1 MTIATNF
8 VTILLNYTFVFEIK
22 NYLKWNFEMKHEEW
36 SGVRDLAEHTL
47 SNQNLLVYPLLK

>member
-22 NYLKWNFEMKHEEW
+22 KYYFEMKHEEW
-36 SGVRDLAEHTL
+36 SGVRDLAEHNL